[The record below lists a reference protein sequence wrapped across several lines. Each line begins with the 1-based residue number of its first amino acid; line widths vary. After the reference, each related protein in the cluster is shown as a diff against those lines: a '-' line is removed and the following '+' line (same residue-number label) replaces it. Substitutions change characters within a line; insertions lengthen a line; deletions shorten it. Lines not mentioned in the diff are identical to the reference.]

1 MNLKSIKSTNITIIA
16 LTIIVMYS
24 LCVLIISGCNRIDK
38 TNQQITQPAS
48 ATDLSLI
55 NASANL
61 LEIALNNIPSVSDN
75 QTTVIDEQTTT
86 TNTDTQNITYSSKYY
101 IVVYIGS
108 QSTVVYGKDENG
120 EYTKIVQCFTCSTG
134 KGSTPTRTG
143 TYKVRA
149 KYRWRLLVGNVYG
162 QYSSSISS
170 NYLFHS
176 VPYNK
181 MDASTLDNAEYDK
194 LGSPASHG
202 CIRMCVRDSK
212 WIYDHV
218 TIGTKV
224 DIVKESGPAGWS
236 IPKRIKESIY
246 NGWDPSDKWASGNPY
261 FTTPSSTT
269 STIATTSTTESSTED
284 SQITTSPTE
293 TSQTTISAENATDN
307 GQLKTIGNFIVT

>member
-1 MNLKSIKSTNITIIA
+1 MNLKSTNIFKIAPLII
-16 LTIIVMYS
+16 TMCIF
-24 LCVLIISGCNRIDK
+24 CVFVISGCNKDDT
-38 TNQQITQPAS
+38 TNQQTTQPTS

-55 NASANL
+55 DASTYL
-61 LEIALNNIPSVSDN
+61 LEIATNNIPIIS
-75 QTTVIDEQTTT
+75 DEQTTET
-86 TNTDTQNITYSSKYY
+86 KENTKSSTYSSKYY

-120 EYTKIVQCFTCSTG
+120 EYTKIIQCFTCSTG

-170 NYLFHS
+170 DYLFHS

-181 MDASTLDNAEYDK
+181 MDVSTLDNAEYDK

-212 WIYDHV
+212 WIYDNV
-218 TIGTKV
+218 PIGTKV

-236 IPKRIKESIY
+236 IPTRTKESIY

-261 FTTPSSTT
+261 FTTPPTT
-269 STIATTSTTESSTED
+269 VPTTEATSTTESSTED
-284 SQITTSPTE
+284 SEITTSTTE
-293 TSQTTISAENATDN
+293 TSETTIPAE
-307 GQLKTIGNFIVT
+307 TITENSD

>member
-1 MNLKSIKSTNITIIA
+1 MNLKSIKSTNITIIS

-24 LCVLIISGCNRIDK
+24 LCVLIISGCNRHH
-38 TNQQITQPAS
+38 TSNQQITKLTS
-48 ATDLSLI
+48 ATDLSLAD
-55 NASANL
+55 ASVYL
-61 LEIALNNIPSVSDN
+61 LEIAVNNIPAASDD
-75 QTTVIDEQTTT
+75 QTTVTNEQPTT
-86 TNTDTQNITYSSKYY
+86 TNTNTQNSTYSSKYY

-120 EYTKIVQCFTCSTG
+120 EYTKIIQCFTCSTG

-143 TYKVRA
+143 VYKVRA

-181 MDASTLDNAEYDK
+181 MDVSTLDNSEYDK

-212 WIYDHV
+212 WIYDNV
-218 TIGTKV
+218 PIGTKV

-236 IPKRIKESIY
+236 IPKRIDESIY

-269 STIATTSTTESSTED
+269 STIATTSTTEFSTED
-284 SQITTSPTE
+284 PKITTSPTE
-293 TSQTTISAENATDN
+293 TSQTTISSENVTDN